1 MIKKRERKETER
13 MRVAEGDVGEHEKGK
28 GKEDICWCD
37 VGGACVK
44 VSHANL
50 EITRSHH
57 SKMR

>member
-1 MIKKRERKETER
+1 